1 MTADE
6 NPTLGV
12 VAIGNALVDVLSHE
26 DEDFLAGHGM
36 VKGSM
41 ALIDT
46 ERAEKLYAAM
56 GPGVEVSGGSAAN
69 TAVGIAAL
77 GGSAAFIGRV
87 NADQLGEVY
96 AHDLRAAG
104 VGFSTPPAAD
114 GLPSGRCLIIVT
126 PDGER
131 TLNTYLGASA
141 ELGAGDVDPALI
153 GAAQITFLEGYL
165 WDAPGAQEAFVEASR
180 LAHAA
185 GRKVALTLSDG
196 FVVDRHRDSFR
207 DLVADEIDILFA
219 NEVEICSLYEVD
231 DFDTAL
237 TRVLHHCELAAL
249 TRSERGSVLITGDTI
264 ETVPVHPIPG
274 GRLVDA
280 TGAGDLYAAG
290 VLYGLTAGYDLARCG
305 RLGALAASEV
315 ISHLGARPATDLRA
329 LAAPLLA

>member
-1 MTADE
+1 MPAALD
-6 NPTLGV
+6 V

-26 DEDFLAGHGM
+26 DEAFLTAHGM

-46 ERAEKLYAAM
+46 ERAEDLYGAM

-69 TAVGIAAL
+69 TTAGIASL
-77 GGSAAFIGRV
+77 GGAAGFIGRV
-87 NADQLGEVY
+87 DTDQLGEVY

-104 VGFSTPPAAD
+104 VAFSAPPAAG
-114 GLPSGRCLIIVT
+114 GLPSGRCLIVVT

-141 ELGAGDVDPALI
+141 QLAPDDLDAELIAS
-153 GAAQITFLEGYL
+153 AQVTFLEGYL
-165 WDAPGAQEAFVEASR
+165 WDAPAAQAAFVEASR

-196 FVVDRHRDSFR
+196 FVVDRHRDTFR
-207 DLVADEIDILFA
+207 ALVADEIDILFA
-219 NEVEICSLYEVD
+219 NEVEICALYEVD
-231 DFDTAL
+231 DFDAAL
-237 TRVLHHCELAAL
+237 EQVLHHCELAAL
-249 TRSERGSVLITGDTI
+249 TRSEHGSVLVTGDGTV
-264 ETVPVHPIPG
+264 TVPAHPIPG

-290 VLYGLTAGYDLARCG
+290 LLFGLTQGYDLERCG

-315 ISHLGARPATDLRA
+315 ISHLGARPETSLRE
-329 LAAPLLA
+329 LAGPLIPA